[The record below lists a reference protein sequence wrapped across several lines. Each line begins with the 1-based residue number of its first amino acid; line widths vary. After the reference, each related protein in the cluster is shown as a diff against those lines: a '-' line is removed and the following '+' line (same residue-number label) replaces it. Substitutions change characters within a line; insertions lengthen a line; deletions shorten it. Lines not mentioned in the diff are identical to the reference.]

1 MAEKRDYYEVLGV
14 DKNASE
20 AEIKRAYRKV
30 AKKYHPDMNPGD
42 KEAEEKFKEAAEAYE
57 VLSDPEKK
65 SKYDQFGHAA
75 FEQGGGGAGG
85 FGGFDFGGDMGDIFG
100 DIFGDFF
107 GGGRRG
113 GDARRNGPRQ
123 GANLRAGVRIT
134 FDDAIRGVEKELEIT
149 LKEECKTCNGSGAK
163 PGTSPETCPKCK
175 GTGQV
180 VFTQQSM
187 FGTVR
192 NVQTCP
198 DCNGSG
204 QIIRNKCTD
213 CSGTGYIKV
222 RKRIKVPIPAG
233 IDNGQ
238 SVRIREKGEPG
249 INGGPRGDLLVNVTV
264 SRHPKFQRQEYDI
277 YSTEPVT
284 FAQAALGGTIK
295 IDTVDGPYEYTLKPG
310 TQTDTTIRLKG
321 KGVPTLRNKNIR
333 GTHIVKFV
341 VQVPEKLNAAQKEAL
356 RPQKAG
362 EAHHL
367 HKFQEAM
374 GEVAPSEKKEEAP
387 HEKHEK
393 HKKKGFFKK

>member
-175 GTGQV
+175 GTCQV

-284 FAQAALGGTIK
+284 FAQAALGGEVRISTI
-295 IDTVDGPYEYTLKPG
+295 DGDVLYDVKPG
-310 TQTDTTIRLKG
+310 TQTDTRIRLKG
-321 KGVPTLRNKNIR
+321 KGVPSLRNKNVR
-333 GTHIVKFV
+333 GDHYVTLV
-341 VQVPEKLNAAQKEAL
+341 VQVPTGLSSEAKEAL
-356 RPQKAG
+356 RKFDEVSGNSLNSQNGAAG
-362 EAHHL
+362 N
-367 HKFQEAM
+367 K
-374 GEVAPSEKKEEAP
+374 EKP
-387 HEKHEK
+387 EKS
-393 HKKKGFFKK
+393 KKKGFMGKIKETLDDI

>member
-1 MAEKRDYYEVLGV
+1 MAEKRDYYEVLGI
-14 DKNASE
+14 DRNAS
-20 AEIKRAYRKV
+20 ASEIKKAYRKL
-30 AKKYHPDMNPGD
+30 AKKYHPDTNPGD
-42 KEAEEKFKEAAEAYE
+42 KEAEAKFKEVTEAYE
-57 VLSDPEKK
+57 ILSDSEKK
-65 SKYDQFGHAA
+65 AQYDQYGHAA
-75 FEQGGGGAGG
+75 FEQGAGGFNGGG

-100 DIFGDFF
+100 DIFGGMF
-107 GGGRRG
+107 GGGSRG
-113 GDARRNGPRQ
+113 GARQANRPTQ
-123 GANLRAGVRIT
+123 GSHIRARIHVT
-134 FDDAIRGVEKELEIT
+134 FEEAVFGTSKKIEIT
-149 LKEECKTCNGSGAK
+149 LKDECTTCHGTGAK
-163 PGTSPETCPKCK
+163 PGTSPETCPKCQ
-175 GTGQV
+175 GRGQV

-204 QIIRNKCTD
+204 QIIRNKCSD

-277 YSTEPVT
+277 YSTEPIT

-321 KGVPTLRNKNIR
+321 KGVPTLRNRNIR

-341 VQVPEKLNAAQKEAL
+341 VQVPEKMNAAQKEAL
-356 RPQKAG
+356 RNFK
-362 EAHHL
+362 
-367 HKFQEAM
+367 EAM

-393 HKKKGFFKK
+393 HEKHKKKGFFKK